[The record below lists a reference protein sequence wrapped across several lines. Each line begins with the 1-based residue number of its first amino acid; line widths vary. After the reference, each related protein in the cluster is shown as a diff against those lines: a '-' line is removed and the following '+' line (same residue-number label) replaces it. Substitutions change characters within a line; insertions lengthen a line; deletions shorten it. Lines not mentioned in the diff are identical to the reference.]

1 MDLANRWGVHT
12 QPANDGEHALHLLNQ
27 HITAP
32 QHIDAVFINHTLPDM
47 EGMELVERIQAKT
60 PLASVPLILL
70 APWHM
75 TEDQGQRASLAGL
88 HPPMLKPVRQADL
101 YDRLRAL
108 REAPQELVHASSSVP
123 SLALSNNLGSASVLL
138 AEDHEVNQEIVKAMA
153 DYLNIHLEVVSNGL
167 EAVKAIAKGS
177 FDLVLMDWQM
187 PEMDGLEATREIRK
201 REALSV
207 KREASVGNDEIRNT
221 LHASRDTHHVPI
233 IAITAHTSP
242 QDRVTCLEAGTDD
255 VLAKPF
261 SLDQFRETLGQWLPT
276 PLSTEAF
283 AQQAQPIPHV
293 ATPLQT
299 DHHATGEILDS
310 SALDQIRSLQ
320 RPNTPS
326 IVGRV
331 LTHYLTNTPKL
342 LADLLEGLRQAETS
356 LLQRAAH
363 TLKSSS
369 ANVGAIRLSEKCKE
383 LEHLARSTHST
394 LGAESLVHDITAEYE
409 TVRPMLVTQ
418 CTEAHQ

>member
-1 MDLANRWGVHT
+1 MAQGDPGRLRQILTNLVGNAIKFTTQGEVYLRASVAKDEMNVFELQIEVLDTGIGIPPEAQSKIFEAFSQVDSSTTRRFGGTGLGLTITKDLVELLGGQLTFLSKEGKGSTFIFTVSLQKGTQSNSSGNDPGLLQGLRIILVEDNQRNQLVLMDLANRWGVHT

-32 QHIDAVFINHTLPDM
+32 QQFDAVFINHTLPDM

-108 REAPQELVHASSSVP
+108 RETPQEPVHASSSVP

-167 EAVKAIAKGS
+167 EAVKAIANGS

-187 PEMDGLEATREIRK
+187 PEMDGLEKDSEHPSQAF
-201 REALSV
+201 
-207 KREASVGNDEIRNT
+207 
-221 LHASRDTHHVPI
+221 TH
-233 IAITAHTSP
+233 
-242 QDRVTCLEAGTDD
+242 
-255 VLAKPF
+255 
-261 SLDQFRETLGQWLPT
+261 
-276 PLSTEAF
+276 
-283 AQQAQPIPHV
+283 
-293 ATPLQT
+293 
-299 DHHATGEILDS
+299 
-310 SALDQIRSLQ
+310 
-320 RPNTPS
+320 
-326 IVGRV
+326 
-331 LTHYLTNTPKL
+331 
-342 LADLLEGLRQAETS
+342 
-356 LLQRAAH
+356 
-363 TLKSSS
+363 
-369 ANVGAIRLSEKCKE
+369 
-383 LEHLARSTHST
+383 
-394 LGAESLVHDITAEYE
+394 
-409 TVRPMLVTQ
+409 Q
-418 CTEAHQ
+418 C